1 MKIGMSLAVLV
12 DDGRDRLRL
21 IGVEPTGVL
30 MNPRT
35 LREIENEIAE
45 MRQTM
50 PDPKGRRTQTP
61 TICGLPIKTRHDIA
75 PGDALVVSADDWRRY
90 GG

>member
-1 MKIGMSLAVLV
+1 MSLGVLV
-12 DDGRDRLRL
+12 DDAVFRLRN

-35 LREIENEIAE
+35 LSQLVNEYTE
-45 MRQTM
+45 VRLEK
-50 PDPKGRRTQTP
+50 PDVSGELRKQFK
-61 TICGLPIKTRHDIA
+61 ICGLPIKTRHDIA
-75 PGDALVVSADDWRRY
+75 PGDALVVSADDWRRH